1 MNLIHPFTCNST
13 CVAKQSLRDL
23 SCFLVHEYRSSFIF
37 CKMVKIVVKI
47 KIKFLFLCSIIKKK
61 LKMQISQYICTC
73 AWYDK
78 STKTAE

>member
-37 CKMVKIVVKI
+37 CKMVKIVAKI
-47 KIKFLFLCSIIKKK
+47 KIKFLFLCYNNKKK
-61 LKMQISQYICTC
+61 KIEN
-73 AWYDK
+73 AD
-78 STKTAE
+78 